1 MTWITKK
8 TFIHNEKTKY
18 HQDDDHC
25 QKIKKKLKN
34 TDEISCRQ
42 VTLFLQRC
50 MCPAELQMDT
60 RRWAK
65 FYQGFDVYR

>member
-1 MTWITKK
+1 MRRLNIIKMMITVR
-8 TFIHNEKTKY
+8 
-18 HQDDDHC
+18 
-25 QKIKKKLKN
+25 KLKN
-34 TDEISCRQ
+34 TDEISCQQ
-42 VTLFLQRC
+42 VTLFHQRC